1 MVLRC
6 IGLIILLAIAPAVT
20 SAQVVPPA
28 VPGNLE
34 VPEGAPF
41 LITAAEGTQNYICL
55 LTQSGFAWT
64 FFGPQ
69 ATLFNP
75 SGEQKTQLLTHFLS
89 ANPEDSALR
98 PTWQH
103 SVDTSAV
110 WAAAAASSS
119 DPAYV
124 QPASI
129 PWLLLRV
136 VGRQAGTTGD
146 ALNGALYIHRV
157 NTVGGV
163 APAAGCKSAQDIG
176 KKALVP
182 YTTDYVFYK

>member
-1 MVLRC
+1 MVLRA
-6 IGLIILLAIAPAVT
+6 IGLIFLLTIAPAAA

-34 VPEGAPF
+34 VPEGAPY
-41 LITAAEGTQNYICL
+41 LIAAAEGTQNYTCL
-55 LTQSGFAWT
+55 LTQGGFAWT

-69 ATLFNP
+69 ATLFGP
-75 SGEQKTQLLTHFLS
+75 SGAQKIQVLTHFLGV
-89 ANPEDSALR
+89 NPEDSALR

-103 SVDTSAV
+103 SADTSAIWGAV
-110 WAAAAASSS
+110 AASSS

-146 ALNGALYIHRV
+146 ALGGTTYIQRV

-182 YTTDYVFYK
+182 YTTDYVFFR

>member
-1 MVLRC
+1 MVSRTFS
-6 IGLIILLAIAPAVT
+6 LIFLLTLAPVAVA

-34 VPEGAPF
+34 VPSGQPF
-41 LITAAEGTQNYICL
+41 LIAAAEGTQNYVCVL
-55 LTQSGFAWT
+55 SQGGYVWT

-69 ATLFNP
+69 ATLFV
-75 SGEQKTQLLTHFLS
+75 GGDQQVITHFLS
-89 ANPEDSALR
+89 ANPADGALR

-103 SVDTSAV
+103 SADTSAV
-110 WAAAAASSS
+110 WAAASATST

-124 QPASI
+124 EPGAI

-136 VGRQAGTTGD
+136 VGSQAGPTGGT
-146 ALNGALYIHRV
+146 ALSDTLYIQRV
-157 NTVGGV
+157 NTNGGV

-176 KKALVP
+176 KKALVA